1 MKINI
6 VGTSGSGKSTLA
18 RRMAAEL
25 ALPYIE
31 MDTLYWQPDW
41 QGTPD
46 HLLFA
51 RLETLLNAS
60 PGWVLDGK
68 YNRTRP
74 VKWRNVDLVVW
85 VDYGFVRTL
94 RQAVTRAAKR
104 AWTQQE
110 LWPGTGNRESFRRSF
125 FSRESILLWTMKTWR
140 SNRARYEAD
149 MQNPAFAHIR
159 FVRITSRHQAD
170 ALIAE
175 LRGSR

>member
-31 MDTLYWQPDW
+31 MDTLYWLPDW

-51 RLETLLNAS
+51 RLETVLNAS
-60 PGWVLDGK
+60 PGWVLDGN

-85 VDYGFVRTL
+85 LCPYSAPGGDAGGKTRLDPAGAVARHRQPGKFSALLFQPRVDPAVDDENLAQQSRTL
-94 RQAVTRAAKR
+94 
-104 AWTQQE
+104 
-110 LWPGTGNRESFRRSF
+110 
-125 FSRESILLWTMKTWR
+125 
-140 SNRARYEAD
+140 
-149 MQNPAFAHIR
+149 
-159 FVRITSRHQAD
+159 
-170 ALIAE
+170 
-175 LRGSR
+175 